1 MIQMFF
7 AGFAVNESLNLDP
20 HPHQMDQNQK
30 PSACFPQGL
39 MEFLSGSGEDLGV
52 VVKVLYLFSD
62 CKIQMIF

>member
-30 PSACFPQGL
+30 LRYRCPQGL
-39 MEFLSGSGEDLGV
+39 MEFVSGSETDLDILL
-52 VVKVLYLFSD
+52 KVL
-62 CKIQMIF
+62 